1 MDSTAT
7 APGLDLPTNVPLK
20 AYKRARTG
28 ATPRA
33 SAAGRSALSES
44 ELLLYCS
51 AHPKL
56 DYTAREEVSGGAD
69 SLLRHYV
76 GVYDPKTGEL
86 QVVPARNVVVRG
98 TLRPPPVPEKG
109 DGSSDEE
116 EVPQSVRIH
125 LLLTLYT
132 STELCKTETQSPHLS
147 RRSLRYK
154 EVPKSYPILDRKRH
168 LHPTKIF
175 PK

>member
-1 MDSTAT
+1 M
-7 APGLDLPTNVPLK
+7 PLQ

-28 ATPRA
+28 ATSRA
-33 SAAGRSALSES
+33 GAAGRSILAES
-44 ELLLYCS
+44 ELLLHCA
-51 AHPKL
+51 AHPTL

-98 TLRPPPVPEKG
+98 TLRPPATPEKE

-116 EVPQSVRIH
+116 KVPQSVRVYA
-125 LLLTLYT
+125 LFALYV
-132 STELCKTETQSPHLS
+132 LVQVLSPVNRDS
-147 RRSLRYK
+147 KAAPCSARPSVRRSLRK
-154 EVPKSYPILDRKRH
+154 LSGP
-168 LHPTKIF
+168 
-175 PK
+175 